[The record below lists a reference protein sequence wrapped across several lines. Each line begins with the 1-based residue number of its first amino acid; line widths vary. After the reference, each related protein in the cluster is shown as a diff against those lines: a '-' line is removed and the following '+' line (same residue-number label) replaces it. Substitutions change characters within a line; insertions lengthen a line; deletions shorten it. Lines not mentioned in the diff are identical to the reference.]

1 MAIDVPR
8 RRDPATDAPR
18 RDTTF
23 YDRNSRNDESADA
36 IIERSLAEVQQEQDQ
51 QVQQDHI

>member
-8 RRDPATDAPR
+8 HRDPATDAPR

-36 IIERSLAEVQQEQDQ
+36 IIERSLAEVQQDQ
-51 QVQQDHI
+51 RVQQDQI